1 MGRLLIVSNRLP
13 INVSKIK
20 DKIRFQPSI
29 GGVATGL
36 ASFYKKYNGIWLG
49 WPGISPKKINEQ
61 EKAFIKEELERN
73 NCYPVFLSQHEIE
86 YYYAGFSNKTI
97 WPLFHYFTEYA
108 LYRKNFWEA
117 YKKGNRTFAEVIFKY
132 VKPGDKIWIH
142 DYHFLLLPGIL
153 REKLPDATIGFFLH
167 IPFPSYEIFSMIP
180 WRKEILNGL
189 LGADLIGFHTYEY
202 VKCFLESTTRILGY
216 EQNFLQIAA
225 RNRVVMVDAFPMG
238 IDYNRFAKIKENLDV
253 QKMAKKNRKKVG
265 KNKIILS
272 IDRLDYAKGIR
283 ERLQAYDLF
292 LEKNSEYRRKVTMI
306 LVTAPS
312 RTKVE
317 RYIMLKK
324 DVDELVG
331 RINGKYGT
339 IDWMPIWYMYRT
351 LPFNVLVAFYQIAD
365 IALITPLRD
374 GMNLM
379 AKEFIATKSDG
390 KGVLILSEMAGAAE
404 ELGEAIIVNPNNIE
418 EMADALREAL
428 TLTEEEQIERNKLMQ
443 HRLKHYNIERWAKDF
458 MERLSNIKE
467 IQRKL
472 DVKRLTKKM
481 KESLLKDYVKA
492 KRCLLLL
499 DYDGT
504 LVPFVKRPEKAL
516 PDIELLDLI
525 RSLTKKA
532 KNEVVIVSGRK
543 RETLDKWFRHLKL
556 GLISDHGVWIKRKG
570 VKWEMIEPLEN
581 QWKEEIKPILEHYAE
596 RTPGSFIEDKEFSL
610 AWHYRTANPELAKV
624 RAKELKDTILHLTIN
639 LDLEVL
645 EGNKVVEIKNFGTS
659 KGRGVL
665 KWLSDSKWDFVLAI
679 GDDWTDEEVF
689 EVLPEWAYSIKVG
702 VGISKAKF
710 NIPSYIEV
718 RALLK
723 EMGKVW

>member
-13 INVSKIK
+13 ITVSKIK
-20 DKIRFQPSI
+20 NAIHFQSSI

-36 ASFYKKYNGIWLG
+36 ASFYKSYNGIWFG
-49 WPGISPKKINEQ
+49 WPGISLKKINER
-61 EKAFIKEELERN
+61 EKTFIKEKLVRN

-86 YYYAGFSNKTI
+86 YYYAGFCNKTI

-108 LYRKNFWEA
+108 LYRKDFWEA

-132 VKPGDKIWIH
+132 AKPGDKIWIH
-142 DYHFLLLPGIL
+142 DYHFLLLPKIL
-153 REKLPDATIGFFLH
+153 REKLPNVAIGLFLH
-167 IPFPSYEIFSMIP
+167 IPFPSFEIFSILP
-180 WRKEILNGL
+180 WRKEILEGIAE
-189 LGADLIGFHTYEY
+189 ADLIGFHTYEY
-202 VKCFLESTTRILGY
+202 VKCFLESIGRIMGY
-216 EQNFLQIAA
+216 EQDFLQITAG
-225 RNRVVMVDAFPMG
+225 NRVVMADAFPMG
-238 IDYNRFAKIKENLDV
+238 IDYNRFAEAINNSDV
-253 QKMAKKNRKKVG
+253 QKEVEKTRKKAG

-272 IDRLDYAKGIR
+272 IDRLDYTKGIR
-283 ERLQAYDLF
+283 ERLLSYDTF
-292 LEKNSEYRRKVTMI
+292 LTKYPEYKRKVTLI
-306 LVTAPS
+306 LVAAPS

-317 RYIMLKK
+317 HYIMLKK

-331 RINGKYGT
+331 RINGRHGT

-351 LPFNVLVAFYQIAD
+351 LPFNMLVAFYQIAD

-418 EMADALREAL
+418 EMADALKTAL
-428 TLTEEEQIERNKLMQ
+428 TIPEEEQIKQNRIMQ
-443 HRLKHYNIERWAKDF
+443 KRLKNYNIERWAKDF
-458 MERLSNIKE
+458 MERLSYIKK
-467 IQRKL
+467 IQEELGVKKL
-472 DVKRLTKKM
+472 TQKV
-481 KESLLKDYVKA
+481 EEHLLKDYIKG
-492 KRCLLLL
+492 KKCLFLL

-504 LVPFVKRPEKAL
+504 LVPFTKKPEKAR
-516 PDIELLDLI
+516 PDEEVFALI
-525 RSLTKKA
+525 NSLAKKV

-543 RETLDKWFRHLKL
+543 KETMNRWFGHLNI
-556 GLISDHGVWIKRKG
+556 GLISDHGVWIREKGKR
-570 VKWEMIEPLEN
+570 WQMIEPMEN
-581 QWKEEIKPILEHYAE
+581 QWKKEIRPILELYAN

-610 AWHYRTANPELAKV
+610 AWHYRSANPELAKI

-645 EGNKVVEIKNFGTS
+645 EGNKVMEIKNLGTS
-659 KGRGVL
+659 KGRSVL
-665 KWLSDSKWDFVLAI
+665 KWLSEGEWDFILAI
-679 GDDWTDEEVF
+679 GDDWTDEEIF

-702 VGISKAKF
+702 LTASKAKF

-723 EMGKVW
+723 KMGKVW